1 MGVGGLARIVL
12 IPPEGGQP
20 VEYPL
25 EEKFVTV
32 GRTPANHIRISDGA
46 ASRKHLMIKAQND
59 SYRLVDLGS
68 ANGTIVNGER
78 VKEHDLT
85 HDDRI
90 QIGKTVLV
98 FKED

>member
-1 MGVGGLARIVL
+1 M
-12 IPPEGGQP
+12 IPDEGQP

-25 EEKFVTV
+25 VEKYVTV
-32 GRTPANHIRISDGA
+32 GRTPANHIRITDGA
-46 ASRKHLMIKAQND
+46 ASRKHLMIKAVND
-59 SYRLVDLGS
+59 SFTLVDLGS
-68 ANGTIVNGER
+68 ANGTVVNGER
-78 VKEHDLT
+78 VQSHDLT